1 MRKIYV
7 VALKP
12 EERASLEKLVS
23 TGHTSA
29 KRQTHGRILLKA
41 DAGLAGPG
49 WTDEQIC
56 TALDVSPITV
66 ARVRK
71 RFVEE
76 GLEVV
81 THRRKARRPS
91 RCRLDGAQEARLL
104 ALACSPAPEGHA
116 RWTLR
121 LLADQMVILE
131 YVEEISY
138 ETVRSVLKKTSLS
151 PT

>member
-1 MRKIYV
+1 M
-7 VALKP
+7 
-12 EERASLEKLVS
+12 
-23 TGHTSA
+23 
-29 KRQTHGRILLKA
+29 
-41 DAGLAGPG
+41 
-49 WTDEQIC
+49 
-56 TALDVSPITV
+56 
-66 ARVRK
+66 
-71 RFVEE
+71 EE

-81 THRRKARRPS
+81 SHRRKARRPS